1 MRQPFR
7 SEFVAWGSR
16 SIFGMLFLVT
26 AGQMV
31 RTMSGYLS
39 GWDAVVGIVLMA
51 TPLALCFVALD
62 VLIEAI
68 EQHWVVHHLT
78 RGLSAWLRWTP
89 RVGVIL
95 FAIFIS
101 AFALDVFG
109 MSSNPWEI
117 ALGLL
122 MHLLLTFLVLALLAV
137 AWRWPWVGGVALLAA
152 ALLFLWQWGGNW
164 GGDWLLYLAMVGT
177 PALMGLLF
185 LANGWLRREL
195 TNDKPQPT
203 LHHSPM

>member
-1 MRQPFR
+1 MRKPFR

-16 SIFGMLFLVT
+16 SIFGVLFLVT

-31 RTMSGYLS
+31 RTMFGALS
-39 GWDAVVGIVLMA
+39 GWDALVGGVLMA
-51 TPLALCFVALD
+51 TPLALFFVALD

-68 EQHWVVHHLT
+68 EQHWIAHHLT
-78 RGLSAWLRWTP
+78 RRLSAWLRWTP

-95 FAIFIS
+95 FAIFMS

-109 MSSNPWEI
+109 TSSNPWEI
-117 ALGLL
+117 APGLL
-122 MHLLLTFLVLALLAV
+122 MHLLPTLLALALLIV
-137 AWRWPWVGGVALLAA
+137 AWRWPWVGGAALLAA
-152 ALLFLWQWGGNW
+152 TLLLLWQWGDNW
-164 GGDWLLYLAMVGT
+164 GGDWLLYLVMVGT

-195 TNDKPQPT
+195 TNGEVQPAVQRT
-203 LHHSPM
+203 PM